1 MYTYIHIHIYIV
13 YVKITSKISI
23 TYKNNV
29 TIMKIYYSL
38 YLLFYYYFTIIFNL
52 NVFFIKLI

>member
-38 YLLFYYYFTIIFNL
+38 YLLFTIIFNL